1 MGLFKSKEE
10 RRIEREM
17 KIRQG
22 VRAIEKSIRQQEK
35 FSEDFIKNA
44 RHAQQ
49 IGDQGQYQFIR
60 SALKKT
66 AAVKK
71 MLERQLLS
79 IKNAML
85 IQQQAAASAQF
96 AESMNLMAKEI
107 GRTFGEMDLTKTQA
121 EWEKAVAQAGS
132 IEERM
137 EIFLDS
143 MEQSA
148 IAGSGTTAK
157 EELVSDDEIDRMI
170 QADVLA
176 AEKTELGKLDE
187 LESEIAKELGATKQT
202 DYRQCA
208 PGVIGRVLSH
218 ELRAQKYRRVRPHVW
233 RHSVC
238 RSGVCMVALRASRL
252 RRGR

>member
-22 VRAIEKSIRQQEK
+22 MRSIEKSIRQQEK

-49 IGDQGQYQFIR
+49 IGDQGQYQFVR

-71 MLERQLLS
+71 MLERQLLA

-96 AESMNLMAKEI
+96 AESMGLMAREI
-107 GRTFGEMDLTKTQA
+107 GRTFGEMDLTRTQA

-137 EIFLDS
+137 EVFLDS

-148 IAGSGTTAK
+148 IAGSGTTTK

-187 LESEIAKELGATKQT
+187 LESEIAKELGATKQK
-202 DYRQCA
+202 D
-208 PGVIGRVLSH
+208 
-218 ELRAQKYRRVRPHVW
+218 
-233 RHSVC
+233 
-238 RSGVCMVALRASRL
+238 
-252 RRGR
+252 

>member
-22 VRAIEKSIRQQEK
+22 MKAIERSIRQQEK
-35 FSEDFIKNA
+35 FADDFIKNA
-44 RHAQQ
+44 QHARK
-49 IGDQGQYQFIR
+49 IGDNQQYAFIR

-85 IQQQAAASAQF
+85 IQQQAAASRQF
-96 AESMNLMAKEI
+96 AESMTLMAQEI
-107 GRTFGEMDLTKTQA
+107 GQTFKEMDLTKTQA
-121 EWEKAVAQAGS
+121 DWERAVTQAGTV
-132 IEERM
+132 EEKM
-137 EIFLDS
+137 DVFLDS

-148 IAGSGTTAK
+148 LSGGVSSAR
-157 EELVSDDEIDRMI
+157 EELVSDQEIDRMI

-176 AEKTELGKLDE
+176 QERTELGKLDE
-187 LESEIAKELGATKQT
+187 LESEIAKELGATKQK
-202 DYRQCA
+202 D
-208 PGVIGRVLSH
+208 
-218 ELRAQKYRRVRPHVW
+218 
-233 RHSVC
+233 
-238 RSGVCMVALRASRL
+238 
-252 RRGR
+252 

>member
-10 RRIEREM
+10 RKIEREM
-17 KIRQG
+17 KIRAG
-22 VRAIEKSIRQQEK
+22 MRSIEKSIRQQEK
-35 FSEDFIKNA
+35 FSADFVKNA
-44 RHAQQ
+44 QHAKK
-49 IGDQGQYQFIR
+49 IGDEGQYQFIR
-60 SALKKT
+60 NALKKT
-66 AAVKK
+66 ATVKR

-85 IQQQAAASAQF
+85 IQQQAAASSQF
-96 AESMNLMAKEI
+96 AESMNLMAAEI

-121 EWEKAVAQAGS
+121 QWEKAVAQAGS
-132 IEERM
+132 MEERM

-148 IAGSGTTAK
+148 ISGAPATAK

-187 LESEIAKELGATKQT
+187 LESEIAKELGATKQK
-202 DYRQCA
+202 D
-208 PGVIGRVLSH
+208 
-218 ELRAQKYRRVRPHVW
+218 
-233 RHSVC
+233 
-238 RSGVCMVALRASRL
+238 
-252 RRGR
+252 